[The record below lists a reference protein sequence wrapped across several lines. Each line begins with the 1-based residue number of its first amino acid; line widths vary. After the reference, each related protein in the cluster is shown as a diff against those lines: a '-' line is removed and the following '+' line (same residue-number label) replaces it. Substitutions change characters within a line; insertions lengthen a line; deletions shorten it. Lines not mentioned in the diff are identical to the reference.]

1 MILGKHRI
9 EDVRWLCSLSTS
21 ELDLVIR
28 LKKMVTRRKSFILK
42 ETKSG
47 KKSVIKHKSL
57 SKKFDLKML
66 RDLTFVLMQVVKERL
81 DDATQTAGSCVDK
94 SNLIKYEIGE
104 EFREMGVKELMA
116 HILPDRKK
124 RMSKLFGSDDLVA
137 KKKKK
142 KKRVSNGG
150 KQLQ

>member
-1 MILGKHRI
+1 MRVFHCRRIEVAAKTTKNVSMKKGRILGKHQI

-28 LKKMVTRRKSFILK
+28 LKKMATRRKSFILK
-42 ETKSG
+42 EMKSG

-66 RDLTFVLMQVVKERL
+66 RDLTFGLMQVVKERL

-94 SNLIKYEIGE
+94 SNLIKYEISE

-116 HILPDRKK
+116 YIRPDR
-124 RMSKLFGSDDLVA
+124 
-137 KKKKK
+137 
-142 KKRVSNGG
+142 
-150 KQLQ
+150 